1 MSILVVGSV
10 GLDDVHAPS
19 GSRKR
24 TLGGACSYFSTAAS
38 LYDRVQM
45 VGVVGQDFPQEHI
58 DFFQS
63 RDIDLSGLQV
73 VEGKTFFWAG
83 RYGDNLGDAE
93 TLDTQL
99 NVFADF
105 HPTIPA
111 TFRDAPYVFLANI
124 DPELQLEVLDQVTN
138 PKLVALDSMNF
149 WIATKRDAL
158 TKAFRR
164 VDLLLLNETE
174 VLQYS
179 EAGNLLEGA
188 QMLLDLGPKALIIK
202 RGAHGSMLVARHQD
216 AAQRFFMLPAYPLTS
231 VIDPTGAGDTFAAGL
246 MGHLASTDNASLANL
261 RQAMV
266 HGTVVASFTVQ
277 GFSVDR
283 LRDLSRGDIHQR
295 YDDIRYMTHFE
306 CVTPDEASR
315 FRHQIV

>member
-19 GSRKR
+19 GSRSR

-38 LYDRVQM
+38 LYDHVQM

-58 DFFQS
+58 DFFRG
-63 RDIDLSGLQV
+63 RDIDLRGLQI

-83 RYGDNLGDAE
+83 RYGENLGDAE

-105 HPTIPA
+105 HPTIP
-111 TFRDAPYVFLANI
+111 TNFRDAAYVFLANI
-124 DPELQLEVLDQVTN
+124 DPELQIEVLDQIKN

-149 WIATKRDAL
+149 WIASKRDTL
-158 TKAFRR
+158 TEAFRR

-174 VLQYS
+174 VMQYS
-179 EAGNLLEGA
+179 GAGNLLRGA
-188 QMLLDLGPKALIIK
+188 QCLLDLGPKALIIK
-202 RGAHGSMLVARHQD
+202 RGAHGSMLVARHD
-216 AAQRFFMLPAYPLTS
+216 DVTLRFFMLPAYPLDT
-231 VIDPTGAGDTFAAGL
+231 VVDPTGAGDTFAAGL
-246 MGHLASTDNASLANL
+246 MGHLAQSDDVSLASL

-277 GFSVDR
+277 DFSVDR
-283 LRDLSRGDIHQR
+283 LRDPHHGRDSR
-295 YDDIRYMTHFE
+295 TL
-306 CVTPDEASR
+306 
-315 FRHQIV
+315 